1 MGQDIYFEF
10 GAFVIATILTLCMC
24 GKYSVIDFKDKIFSG
39 AAKIVMVFTF
49 IDILAYVA
57 ARMNMVRFHIF
68 VQIVVALYFI
78 FLGTFTYML
87 LLYFLSS
94 IKKPNSTRH
103 IGYAVAYI
111 PNILVAII
119 SIYGIFS
126 GRIFYFSDNKVE
138 FGPWISYM
146 YIVPMAYLIACG
158 IVAIVN
164 SRAIKDKNAYVFYIT
179 PIIGM
184 AALGIQCIDH
194 QIYIAAAGAG
204 VILLIIYVNF
214 QIRLIAIDNLTKL
227 PNAESFWNMLDY
239 RIAQKKSMDIVNISL
254 DEFRLVN
261 QEFGQAN
268 GNKFIKAIADYI
280 EEQSPKGCVA
290 RIGGDEFGVIIS
302 KNEHM
307 DVMEW
312 CNMISKRFESPWVI
326 DNLKYTL
333 SASISTL
340 EYPTLADISDGII
353 ALLEYTDSY
362 IKRISKNSVLACDE
376 EFKNK
381 MYRRS
386 KISSFLKK
394 VIDEA
399 SMAVYYQPILD
410 VEQGRFHMAEAL
422 FRLSDEELGNIP
434 PFEFFPIAEEAGY
447 VADIGYVLIDKVC
460 KYIAGFRDKLE
471 KLPTISVNFT
481 RQQFLYEGVLE
492 KVIGITNRY
501 DIPTSCLAI
510 EIPEEAF
517 SHNKTKVIEQVKA
530 FHTAGFKLYL
540 DGFGTGFL
548 NLSVVLSLPFE
559 LIKIDK
565 HMMWEAEKNNAI
577 YLLVS
582 ALTAVF
588 NENGT
593 KVLAEGIESDTLKDL
608 ADLLFMDYL
617 QGYHFC
623 QPMRSQETEEFF
635 LREPDENITESKLD
649 GLLDEIEDLEE
660 FEEAMEL
667 EDDFKTMDEKYAEAI
682 ELEDDEI

>member
-1 MGQDIYFEF
+1 MGQEIYFEF

-24 GKYSVIDFKDKIFSG
+24 GKYSVIDFKDRIFSWC
-39 AAKIVMVFTF
+39 AKIVMLCTF
-49 IDILAYVA
+49 IDVLAYII
-57 ARMNMVRFHIF
+57 VRSCMDRFSIF
-68 VQIVVALYFI
+68 VQVAGALYFV
-78 FLGTFTYML
+78 FLGTFSYML
-87 LLYFLSS
+87 LLYVISN
-94 IKKPNSTRH
+94 IKKPNSTKR

-111 PNILVAII
+111 PNIVVAVI
-119 SIYGIFS
+119 SIYGTFNGKIFD
-126 GRIFYFSDNKVE
+126 FSEGKVE

-146 YIVPMAYLIACG
+146 YIVPIAYLVACV
-158 IVAIVN
+158 IVTLIN
-164 SRAIKDKNAYVFYIT
+164 HKAIKDRNAYVFYIT
-179 PIIGM
+179 PIIGIV
-184 AALGIQCIDH
+184 AFGIQCIDP
-194 QIYIAAAGAG
+194 QVYIAAAGAG
-204 VILLIIYVNF
+204 IILLIVYVNF

-239 RIAQKKSMDIVNISL
+239 RIAQKKSMDIINISL

-261 QEFGQAN
+261 QEFGHAN
-268 GNKFIKAIADYI
+268 GNKFIKAIASYI
-280 EEQSPKGCVA
+280 EEHSPKGCVA
-290 RIGGDEFGVIIS
+290 RIVGDEFGVIIS
-302 KNEHM
+302 KNGHI

-340 EYPTLADISDGII
+340 EYPTLADTSDGII

-362 IKRISKNSVLACDE
+362 IKRTSKNSVLACDE

-399 SMAVYYQPILD
+399 SMVVYYQPILD

-422 FRLSDEELGNIP
+422 FRLSDDELGNIP

-460 KYIAGFRDKLE
+460 KYIASFKGRLE
-471 KLPTISVNFT
+471 ELPTISVNFT
-481 RQQFLYEGVLE
+481 RQQFLYDGVLE
-492 KVIGITNRY
+492 KIIEITNRY
-501 DIPTSCLAI
+501 DIPTSCLAV
-510 EIPEEAF
+510 EIPEKAF
-517 SHNKTKVIEQVKA
+517 SQNKTKVVEQVKA
-530 FHTAGFKLYL
+530 FNAAGFKLYL

-588 NENGT
+588 NENGA

-635 LREPDENITESKLD
+635 LRETDENLTGSKLED
-649 GLLDEIEDLEE
+649 LLDDIEDLEE

-682 ELEDDEI
+682 EIEDNEI